1 MRSTMRPPAD
11 VSSTLGMRGG
21 RRPAAFL
28 AGAAFFAGGFRS
40 GDFLLDVG
48 LAWVGL
54 AGVGLAA
61 AALSAGGLSAGAP
74 DVALRPDG
82 ALEAR
87 RAGVGLPGPPRLPEP
102 CDAPDSAM
110 A

>member
-1 MRSTMRPPAD
+1 M
-11 VSSTLGMRGG
+11 
-21 RRPAAFL
+21 AFL
-28 AGAAFFAGGFRS
+28 AGADFFAGGFLS
-40 GDFLLDVG
+40 GAFLLGD
-48 LAWVGL
+48 GL
-54 AGVGLAA
+54 AGVGLGVT
-61 AALSAGGLSAGAP
+61 ALSADAP

-82 ALEAR
+82 TLDSR